1 MAMFAFKTM
10 RNQISV
16 IAGSCLIVVVAA
28 SIGLGVVLSHQLFQF
43 NRASS
48 TALFQQEVERS
59 LTNQLQVRA
68 DEIEHLIVQ
77 SLGVAKGLADSMQS
91 LMDSGAIEQLSREHV
106 SELVHTAMR
115 NNAQALGAY
124 IVWEPN
130 AVDGRDAEFRGE
142 GRHSTD
148 DGQFGPYWTRD
159 QRNRL
164 DLRPVTTTD
173 LYSETRDAQGL
184 RLNEWY
190 LCSRDRRNSCVID
203 PAVWDVQGVP
213 TLMSS
218 IVHPV
223 LNNNRFVGMAGVD
236 ISMAFLR
243 QLLAELDTELYQ
255 SAGDLRIVSYRGF
268 LVGSTQSQQGVGEP
282 LAATEW
288 QQLQSLVRSG
298 NASFRQQ
305 GDDFVVTV
313 PIALSAF
320 ETPWLLEYK
329 VPMAVALAEMV
340 QLNDTLSSRFNQS
353 LFWQVLLGVVVAL
366 AGAVLLFVVAGRLA
380 KPLQQ
385 LTLMVDNLAQ
395 SDGDLTQRIGLK
407 RQDEIG
413 QLAVAL
419 DLFLDK
425 THQIVRDTALL
436 VQSLQQSS
444 AASADIS
451 QRTHQEVAQQQ
462 RSIEQVATAVTEMS
476 STASEVASQAS
487 LTAES
492 AQEAAGSVQQG
503 DQAVVTT
510 SQVISELADS
520 MQQAG
525 SMMSELEQASSSIN
539 SIVEVIRNISE
550 QTNLLALNAAIE
562 AARAGEQ
569 GRGFAVVADE
579 VRSLASRTQDS
590 TGEIQ
595 QLITELTGK
604 TQAVVHAMQQNQ
616 HMTGQ
621 TQQQAKAA
629 QQKLELAIEA
639 THRISDAA
647 TQIASAAEEQ
657 SVVSEDISKNVVE
670 ISTAVASL
678 SQAATDAAEQSQL
691 IAAIARDI
699 DAQVSRFK
707 Y

>member
-1 MAMFAFKTM
+1 MSMFAFNTM
-10 RNQISV
+10 RSQIAT
-16 IAGSCLIVVVAA
+16 IAGACLILAVAA
-28 SIGLGVVLSHQLFQF
+28 SIGLGVLLSHQLFQF
-43 NRASS
+43 NRSNS
-48 TALFQQEVERS
+48 TELFQREVERS
-59 LTNQLQVRA
+59 LGNQLQVRA
-68 DEIEHLIVQ
+68 DEIEQVIMQ
-77 SLGVAKGLADSMQS
+77 SLGVAKGMADTMQS
-91 LMDSGAIEQLSREHV
+91 LLDSGAMAQLSREHI
-106 SELVHTAMR
+106 SHLVQTAME
-115 NNAQALGAY
+115 NNPQALGAY

-130 AVDGRDAEFRGE
+130 AVDGQDVNYRGE

-159 QRNRL
+159 QRNQL

-173 LYSETRDAQGL
+173 LHSETRDAQGM

-190 LCSRDRRNSCVID
+190 LCSRDQRGSCVID

-223 LNNNRFVGMAGVD
+223 LVNGRFVGMSGVD
-236 ISMAFLR
+236 ISMAFLQ
-243 QLLAELDTELYQ
+243 QLLQELDNNLYQ
-255 SAGDLRIVSYRGF
+255 GNGELRIVSYRGF
-268 LVGSTQSQQGVGEP
+268 LAGSSGNQRGVGEP
-282 LAATEW
+282 LSSAEW
-288 QQLQSLVRSG
+288 QQLQPLVRSG
-298 NASFRQQ
+298 TASFRQQ
-305 GDDFVVTV
+305 ADDFVVTV
-313 PIALSAF
+313 PIQLTAF
-320 ETPWLLEYK
+320 ETPWLLEYR
-329 VPMAVALAEMV
+329 VPTNIALAELV

-353 LFWQVLLGVVVAL
+353 LFWQVLLGIAVAL
-366 AGAVLLFVVAGRLA
+366 AGGAVLFVVAGRLA

-395 SDGDLTQRIGLK
+395 SEGDLTQRLGLK
-407 RQDEIG
+407 RRDEIG
-413 QLAVAL
+413 QLAAAL

-425 THQIVRDTALL
+425 THQIVRDTAKL
-436 VQSLQQSS
+436 VHQLQGSS
-444 AASADIS
+444 GASADIS

-462 RSIEQVATAVTEMS
+462 RSIEQVATAVTQMS

-503 DQAVVTT
+503 DQAVVSTT
-510 SQVISELADS
+510 AVIEQLADS
-520 MQQAG
+520 MQHAG
-525 SMMSELEQASSSIN
+525 GMMNELEQASSSIN

-595 QLITELTGK
+595 QLITELTSK
-604 TQAVVHAMQQNQ
+604 TQAVVQAMQQNQ
-616 HMTGQ
+616 QMTSQ
-621 TQQQAKAA
+621 SQQQAKEA
-629 QQKLELAIEA
+629 QQKLELAIAA

-670 ISTAVASL
+670 ISSAVASL

-691 IAAIARDI
+691 IATIAQDI
-699 DAQVSRFK
+699 DAQMSRFK

>member
-1 MAMFAFKTM
+1 MSMLSFTTM
-10 RNQISV
+10 RSQITV
-16 IAGSCLIVVVAA
+16 IAGSCLIVAVAA

-43 NRASS
+43 NRTSS
-48 TALFQQEVERS
+48 TELFQQEVQRS
-59 LTNQLQVRA
+59 LSNQLQVRA
-68 DEIEHLIVQ
+68 DEVEQVIMQ

-91 LMDSGAIEQLSREHV
+91 LIDSNAISQLSRNHV
-106 SELVHTAMR
+106 SELVHTAMQ
-115 NNAQALGAY
+115 NNPEALGAY

-130 AVDGRDAEFRGE
+130 AVDGKDAEYRGE

-159 QRNRL
+159 QRNQL

-173 LYSETRDAQGL
+173 LYSETRDAQGM

-190 LCSRDRRNSCVID
+190 LCSRDKRGSCVVD
-203 PAVWDVQGVP
+203 PAIWDVQGVP
-213 TLMSS
+213 TLMTS

-223 LNNNRFVGMAGVD
+223 LINDRFVGMAGVD
-236 ISMAFLR
+236 VSMAFLQ
-243 QLLAELDTELYQ
+243 QLLQELDQELYRGE
-255 SAGDLRIVSYRGF
+255 GDLRIISYRGF

-282 LAATEW
+282 LASAEW
-288 QQLQSLVRSG
+288 QQIQSLVRTG
-298 NASFRQQ
+298 EGSFREQA
-305 GDDFVVTV
+305 DDFVVSV
-313 PIALSAF
+313 PIVLSAF
-320 ETPWLLEYK
+320 DTPWLLEYRI
-329 VPMAVALAEMV
+329 PAETALAQMV
-340 QLNDTLSSRFNQS
+340 QLNDTLDGRFNQS
-353 LFWQVLLGVVVAL
+353 LFWQVLLGIIVAL
-366 AGAVLLFVVAGRLA
+366 AGAAVLFVVAGRLS

-385 LTLMVDNLAQ
+385 LTAMVDNLAQ
-395 SDGDLTQRIGLK
+395 SEGDLTQRIGLK
-407 RQDEIG
+407 RRDEIG
-413 QLAVAL
+413 HLATAL

-425 THQIVRDTALL
+425 THQIVRDTAQL
-436 VQSLQQSS
+436 VQKLQGSS
-444 AASADIS
+444 TTSATIS

-487 LTAES
+487 LTADS

-503 DQAVVTT
+503 DQAVVSTAA
-510 SQVISELADS
+510 VIAELAES

-595 QLITELTGK
+595 NLIGELTSK
-604 TQAVVHAMQQNQ
+604 TQAVVEAMAQNRE
-616 HMTGQ
+616 MTDQ
-621 TQQQAKAA
+621 TRQQAEAA
-629 QQKLELAIEA
+629 QKKLELAIDA

-670 ISTAVASL
+670 ISSAVTSL
-678 SQAATDAAEQSQL
+678 SEAATDAAEQSQL
-691 IAAIARDI
+691 IATIAQDI
-699 DAQVSRFK
+699 DAQIGRFK

>member
-1 MAMFAFKTM
+1 MISFSFHTM
-10 RNQISV
+10 RSQISV
-16 IAGSCLIVVVAA
+16 IAGSCLIVAVAA

-43 NRASS
+43 NRTSS
-48 TALFQQEVERS
+48 TELFQQEVQRS
-59 LTNQLQVRA
+59 LSNQLQVRA
-68 DEIEHLIVQ
+68 DEVEQVIMQ
-77 SLGVAKGLADSMQS
+77 SLGVAKGLTDSMQS
-91 LMDSGAIEQLSREHV
+91 LINSSAINLLSREHI
-106 SELVHTAMR
+106 SELVHTSMQ
-115 NNAQALGAY
+115 NNPAALGAY

-130 AVDGRDAEFRGE
+130 AVDGKDAEYRAE

-159 QRNRL
+159 QHNQL
-164 DLRPVTTTD
+164 DLRPVTTID
-173 LYSETRDAQGL
+173 LHSETRDAQGM

-190 LCSRDRRNSCVID
+190 LCSRDKRGACVID
-203 PAVWDVQGVP
+203 PAVWDVQGIP

-223 LNNNRFVGMAGVD
+223 LINHRFVGMAGVD
-236 ISMAFLR
+236 VSMAFLQ
-243 QLLAELDTELYQ
+243 QLLQELDQNLYGGD
-255 SAGDLRIVSYRGF
+255 GDLRIISYRGF

-282 LAATEW
+282 LASNEW
-288 QQLQSLVRSG
+288 QQIQPLVRSG
-298 NASFRQQ
+298 EASFQQ
-305 GDDFVVTV
+305 QAADFIVTV
-313 PIALSAF
+313 PIALSEF
-320 ETPWLLEYK
+320 ETPWLLEYRI
-329 VPMAVALAEMV
+329 PAQTALAQMV
-340 QLNDTLSSRFNQS
+340 QLNDTLGGRFNQS
-353 LFWQVLLGVVVAL
+353 LFWQVLLGIGVAL
-366 AGAVLLFVVAGRLA
+366 AGAAVLFVVAGRLS

-385 LTLMVDNLAQ
+385 LTVMVDNLAQ
-395 SDGDLTQRIGLK
+395 SEGDLTQRIGLK
-407 RQDEIG
+407 RRDEIG
-413 QLAVAL
+413 RLAAAL
-419 DLFLDK
+419 DLFLEK
-425 THQIVRDTALL
+425 THHIVRDTAQL
-436 VQSLQQSS
+436 VQKLQGSSS
-444 AASADIS
+444 ASATIS

-487 LTAES
+487 LTADS

-503 DQAVVTT
+503 DQAVVSTAA
-510 SQVISELADS
+510 VIAELATS

-525 SMMSELEQASSSIN
+525 TMMSELEEASSSIN

-579 VRSLASRTQDS
+579 VRSLASRTQES

-595 QLITELTGK
+595 SLIGELTSK
-604 TQAVVHAMQQNQ
+604 TQAVVEAMAQNRE
-616 HMTGQ
+616 MTDQ
-621 TQQQAKAA
+621 TRQQAEAA
-629 QQKLELAIEA
+629 QKKLELAIEA

-670 ISTAVASL
+670 ISTAVTSL

-691 IAAIARDI
+691 IATIAQDI
-699 DAQVSRFK
+699 DAQISRFK

>member
-1 MAMFAFKTM
+1 MSMFAFKTM
-10 RNQISV
+10 RNQITV

-48 TALFQQEVERS
+48 TTLFQQEVERS

-91 LMDSGAIEQLSREHV
+91 LMDSGATEQLSREQI

-115 NNAQALGAY
+115 NNPQALGAY

-148 DGQFGPYWTRD
+148 EGQFGPYWTRD

-173 LYSETRDAQGL
+173 LYSETRDAQGM

-223 LNNNRFVGMAGVD
+223 LSNNRFVGMAGVD

-268 LVGSTQSQQGVGEP
+268 LVGSTRSQQGVGEP
-282 LAATEW
+282 LAAAEW
-288 QQLQSLVRSG
+288 QQLQPLVRSG

-366 AGAVLLFVVAGRLA
+366 AGAALLFVVAGRLA

-492 AQEAAGSVQQG
+492 AQQAAGSVQQG

-604 TQAVVHAMQQNQ
+604 TQAVVQAMQQNQ

>member
-1 MAMFAFKTM
+1 MSTFAFKTM
-10 RNQISV
+10 RSQISV
-16 IAGSCLIVVVAA
+16 IAGSCLILAVAA
-28 SIGLGVVLSHQLFQF
+28 SIGLGVLLSHQLFQF
-43 NRASS
+43 NRTSS

-59 LTNQLQVRA
+59 LSNQLQVRA
-68 DEIEHLIVQ
+68 DEIEQVIMT
-77 SLGVAKGLADSMQS
+77 SLGVAQGLADSMQS
-91 LMDSGAIEQLSREHV
+91 LIRSGAMAQLSRDHI
-106 SELVHTAMR
+106 SELVHTAML
-115 NNAQALGAY
+115 NNLQAVGAY

-130 AVDGRDAEFRGE
+130 AVDRRDAEFRGE

-159 QRNRL
+159 QRNQL

-173 LYSETRDAQGL
+173 LYSETRDAQGM

-190 LCSRDRRNSCVID
+190 LCSRDRKGSCVID

-213 TLMSS
+213 TLMTS

-223 LNNNRFVGMAGVD
+223 LVNDRFVGMAGVD

-243 QLLAELDTELYQ
+243 QLLADLDRELYRGE
-255 SAGDLRIVSYRGF
+255 GDLRIISYRGF

-282 LAATEW
+282 LVSHEW
-288 QQLQSLVRSG
+288 QQLQPLVRASS
-298 NASFRQQ
+298 ASFRQQ

-313 PIALSAF
+313 PIALRTF
-320 ETPWLLEYK
+320 ETPWLLEYR
-329 VPMAVALAEMV
+329 VPMATALADMV

-353 LFWQVLLGVVVAL
+353 LLWQVLLGVAVAL
-366 AGAVLLFVVAGRLA
+366 AGAGVLYVVAGRLA

-385 LTLMVDNLAQ
+385 LTAMVENLAQ

-407 RQDEIG
+407 RHDEIG
-413 QLAVAL
+413 HLAKAL
-419 DLFLDK
+419 DLFLEK
-425 THQIVRDTALL
+425 THQIVRDTAQL
-436 VQSLQQSS
+436 VQKLQGSS
-444 AASADIS
+444 TASADIS

-492 AQEAAGSVQQG
+492 AQQAAGSVQQG
-503 DQAVVTT
+503 DQAVVSTA
-510 SQVISELADS
+510 QVIGELAHS

-525 SMMSELEQASSSIN
+525 AMMSELEQASSSIN

-604 TQAVVHAMQQNQ
+604 TQAVVQAMQQNQ
-616 HMTGQ
+616 QMTEQ
-621 TQQQAKAA
+621 TQQQASAA

-691 IAAIARDI
+691 IAAIAQDI